1 MVCADPLGEPNPL
14 PGRLDL
20 SHFGRGNG
28 ADLVGRWS
36 TGRTPFFL
44 VYGAKAVLPSD
55 LLHNAP
61 RVEIYNEAEA
71 EQARQD
77 AVDLLEEEREMAL
90 IRSTIYQQDLR
101 RFHAKNLKS

>member
-1 MVCADPLGEPNPL
+1 MGLRTTPN
-14 PGRLDL
+14 RLT
-20 SHFGRGNG
+20 NQ
-28 ADLVGRWS
+28 
-36 TGRTPFFL
+36 TPFFL

-61 RVEIYNEAEA
+61 RVELFSKAEA

-77 AVDLLEEEREMAL
+77 VVDLLEEEHEMAL

-101 RFHAKNLKS
+101 QFHARNVRGRAFQEGDLVLRVHQK